1 MAVARGRRTHT
12 TSCAFSA
19 LHSVKL
25 LSLTQTPS
33 FCYTS
38 PVQQLICLCWK
49 GQALLLEHQVPQN
62 LLTQAPEHHPPP
74 LLFSPC
80 LTLNCK
86 LTAGEEIEP
95 MVIPLNVT
103 LPRTEPHTSAAA
115 WAFPLSP
122 GAITASRW
130 APAGKTILGA
140 ELGNLAVFNREQG
153 GAAPQVPTLGC
164 SAHLPS
170 PHHKLAG
177 TPR

>member
-1 MAVARGRRTHT
+1 
-12 TSCAFSA
+12 
-19 LHSVKL
+19 
-25 LSLTQTPS
+25 
-33 FCYTS
+33 
-38 PVQQLICLCWK
+38 
-49 GQALLLEHQVPQN
+49 
-62 LLTQAPEHHPPP
+62 
-74 LLFSPC
+74 
-80 LTLNCK
+80 
-86 LTAGEEIEP
+86 